1 GINRQ
6 AELVE
11 LGVKHGFVEKS
22 GAWYSYNG
30 QKMGQG
36 KASACQFLKEDQQA
50 AELLEK
56 QLRSALLGDGASN
69 LAKKNVPPNPNAADD
84 ENSDL
89 ERFDEGEY

>member
-1 GINRQ
+1 
-6 AELVE
+6 
-11 LGVKHGFVEKS
+11 
-22 GAWYSYNG
+22 G

-69 LAKKNVPPNPNAADD
+69 LAKKNVPPNPNVADD